1 MRLKG
6 LDLNL
11 LVVLDALLTE
21 RSVSRAAQRIGLKQS
36 AVSSALGRLREH
48 FDDALLEWRNR
59 QMTPTTLAYELQ
71 PALRTLLQRAD
82 VIANAAQAFVPAQAQ
97 QEFVLLCS
105 DYVAQA
111 FMPRVIARLMREAP
125 RVSLSMRPLMNLLP
139 RSRNLMGDELE
150 RRGAHL
156 AIAPKEFISADRPS
170 VDLFH
175 ETFTCIVAR
184 ENKLVG
190 KELSTKQYST
200 LPHVIA
206 TFMDSAANTVEGRR
220 LERAGVARKVDVIV
234 PNFLLVPEFVIGTD
248 RIGTVPSRLASAW
261 AKTMPLRVLPA
272 PFPAIDVWETL
283 QVSAAHAGDPA
294 VEWIGKLIVECA
306 RDF

>member
-36 AVSSALGRLREH
+36 AVSSALGRLRDH

-59 QMTPTTLAYELQ
+59 QMTPTTLGYELQ
-71 PALRTLLQRAD
+71 STLRTLLQRAD
-82 VIANAAQAFVPAQAQ
+82 VISNATQAFAPAAAL
-97 QEFVLLCS
+97 QEFVVLCS
-105 DYVAQA
+105 DYVAQV
-111 FMPRVIARLMREAP
+111 FMPRVIARLMKEAP
-125 RVSLSMRPLMNLLP
+125 GASLSIRPLITTLP

-156 AIAPKEFISADRPS
+156 AIAPKEFTSADRPS
-170 VDLFH
+170 VDLFR
-175 ETFTCIVAR
+175 EAFTCIVATD
-184 ENKLVG
+184 NPHVG
-190 KELSTKQYST
+190 EQLSTRQYSA

-206 TFMDSAANTVEGRR
+206 TFMDSAASTVEGRR
-220 LERAGVARKVDVIV
+220 LERAGVARRVDVTV
-234 PNFLLVPEFVIGTD
+234 PNFLLVPEFVIGTE
-248 RIGTVPSRLASAW
+248 RIGTVPSRLADALTRS
-261 AKTMPLRVLPA
+261 MPLRAVPA

-283 QVSAAHAGDPA
+283 QISAAHSGDPA
-294 VEWIGKLIVECA
+294 VEWLGHVIVDCA

>member
-21 RSVSRAAQRIGLKQS
+21 RSVSRAALRIGLKQS

-48 FDDALLEWRNR
+48 FDDVLLEWRNR
-59 QMTPTTLAYELQ
+59 QMTPTTLGYELQ
-71 PALRTLLQRAD
+71 PVLRALLQRAD
-82 VIANAAQAFVPAQAQ
+82 VIANANHAFVPHEAQ
-97 QEFVLLCS
+97 QEFVVLCS

-111 FMPRVIARLMREAP
+111 FMPRVIARLMLEAP
-125 RVSLSMRPLMNLLP
+125 RVSLSMRPLISLLP

-156 AIAPKEFISADRPS
+156 AIAPKEFTSADQPS

-175 ETFTCIVAR
+175 ETFTCIVA
-184 ENKLVG
+184 NDNPHVG
-190 KELSTKQYST
+190 ERLTTRLYSA

-220 LERAGVARKVDVIV
+220 LDRAGVARKVEVIV
-234 PNFLLVPEFVIGTD
+234 PNFLLVPEFVVGTE
-248 RIGTVPSRLASAW
+248 RIGTVPARLAQASARS
-261 AKTMPLRVLPA
+261 MPLRVVPA
-272 PFPAIDVWETL
+272 PFAAIDVWETL

-294 VEWIGKLIVECA
+294 VEWLARVIVDCA
-306 RDF
+306 QNF

>member
-11 LVVLDALLTE
+11 LVVLDALLAE
-21 RSVSRAAQRIGLKQS
+21 RSVSRAALRIGLKQS

-59 QMTPTTLAYELQ
+59 QMTPTTLGYELQ
-71 PALRTLLQRAD
+71 STLRSLLQRAD
-82 VIANAAQAFVPAQAQ
+82 VIANANHAFVPAEAQ
-97 QEFVLLCS
+97 QEFVVLCS
-105 DYVAQA
+105 DYVAQV
-111 FMPRVIARLMREAP
+111 FMPRVIARLMEAAP
-125 RVSLSMRPLMNLLP
+125 RVSLSIRPLISLLP

-156 AIAPKEFISADRPS
+156 AIAPKEFTSADRPS

-175 ETFTCIVAR
+175 ETFTCIVASD
-184 ENKLVG
+184 NALVG
-190 KELSTKQYST
+190 KTLSTKLYST

-234 PNFLLVPEFVIGTD
+234 PNFLLVPEFVIGTE
-248 RIGTVPSRLASAW
+248 RIGTVPSRLAQAW
-261 AKTMPLRVLPA
+261 EQTMPLRVLPA
-272 PFPAIDVWETL
+272 PFAAIDVWETL
-283 QVSAAHAGDPA
+283 QMSAAHAGDPA
-294 VEWIGKLIVECA
+294 VEWLARTIVDCA
-306 RDF
+306 SGF

>member
-21 RSVSRAAQRIGLKQS
+21 RNVSRAALRIGLKQS

-59 QMTPTTLAYELQ
+59 QMTPTTLGYELQ
-71 PALRTLLQRAD
+71 PVLRTLLQRAD
-82 VIANAAQAFVPAQAQ
+82 VISNANHAFVPGDAQ
-97 QEFVLLCS
+97 QEFVVLCS
-105 DYVAQA
+105 DYVAQV
-111 FMPRVIARLMREAP
+111 FMPRVIARLMEDAP
-125 RVSLSMRPLMNLLP
+125 RVSLSMRPLIGLLP

-156 AIAPKEFISADRPS
+156 AIAPKEFTSADQPS

-184 ENKLVG
+184 DNPHVGERLSAKL
-190 KELSTKQYST
+190 YAA

-220 LERAGVARKVDVIV
+220 LDRAGIARKVEVIV
-234 PNFLLVPEFVIGTD
+234 PNFLLVPEFIVGTE
-248 RIGTVPSRLASAW
+248 RIGTVPSRLAQAW
-261 AKTMPLRVLPA
+261 ARTMPLRIVPA
-272 PFPAIDVWETL
+272 PFAAIDVWETL

-294 VEWIGKLIVECA
+294 VVWLSRTIEDCA
-306 RDF
+306 RNF

>member
-21 RSVSRAAQRIGLKQS
+21 RSVSRAALRIGLKQS

-59 QMTPTTLAYELQ
+59 QMTPTTLGYELQ
-71 PALRTLLQRAD
+71 STLRTLLQRAD
-82 VIANAAQAFVPAQAQ
+82 VIANANHAFVPADAQ
-97 QEFVLLCS
+97 QEFVVLCS
-105 DYVAQA
+105 DYVAQV
-111 FMPRVIARLMREAP
+111 FMPRVIAWLMQDAP
-125 RVSLSMRPLMNLLP
+125 RVSLSIRPLISLLP

-175 ETFTCIVAR
+175 ETFTCIVATEHAR
-184 ENKLVG
+184 VG
-190 KELSTKQYST
+190 QTLSTKQYSM

-234 PNFLLVPEFVIGTD
+234 PNFLLVPEFVIGTE
-248 RIGTVPSRLASAW
+248 RIGTVPSRLALAW
-261 AKTMPLRVLPA
+261 AQTMPLRVVPA
-272 PFPAIDVWETL
+272 PFAAIDVRETL
-283 QVSAAHAGDPA
+283 QISAAHAGDPA
-294 VEWIGKLIVECA
+294 VEWLARTIVHCA
-306 RDF
+306 SDF